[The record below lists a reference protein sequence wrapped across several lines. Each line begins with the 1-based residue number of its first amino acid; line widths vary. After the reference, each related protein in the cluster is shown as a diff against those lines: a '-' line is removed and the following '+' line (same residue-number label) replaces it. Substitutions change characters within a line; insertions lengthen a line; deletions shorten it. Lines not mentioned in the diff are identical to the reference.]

1 LSFGNRRNII
11 SADLFS
17 STKFKGTV
25 SPDYKWLE
33 VTPVKSP
40 LLGHVTLVIK
50 KILNSPFNF
59 QWAFKVLKHTTPNTF
74 QFSFLLEHE

>member
-1 LSFGNRRNII
+1 MF
-11 SADLFS
+11 
-17 STKFKGTV
+17 FKGTV

-33 VTPVKSP
+33 VISVKSP
-40 LLGHVTLVIK
+40 LLGHVTPDIK

-59 QWAFKVLKHTTPNTF
+59 QCAFKVLKHTTPKTF